1 MACGVRKQ
9 WAKEFEKADA
19 TTPKSQIKHLKSL
32 LIELGMSSRMS
43 LSAAKEI
50 KAKREL
56 AKEAADLGIE
66 APGYKVEDTKG
77 RASRKA
83 SAASKKAA
91 SASPQRKKAKSL
103 KIGSSSSGSED
114 DAAAGG
120 DSEDSEAVS
129 IVDGCST
136 HG

>member
-91 SASPQRKKAKSL
+91 SASPQRTKAKPL

-114 DAAAGG
+114 DAAGG

-129 IVDGCST
+129 TVDECSAD
-136 HG
+136 G